1 MSLWGNNYPH
11 IWLEERK
18 MKIVSIKKLKKKY
31 SQRWIVVGGGGQE
44 AFCSRPIRIEIN
56 FFVLHQSGRRSIP
69 KTHNLLSPSHHTPQ
83 THTWSQSQIIC
94 PVLWS
99 RYTRTDQVARKVFM
113 ISNLFSTIWH
123 WDLWW
128 WGVSRWGGRNWMEWW
143 WMDWGWD
150 PPKMDCFSPS
160 PASYRQT
167 PPQLRMKTCT
177 IVWKLILWN
186 EPTRIWAA
194 LYICQRN
201 DKWQINL

>member
-1 MSLWGNNYPH
+1 MAW
-11 IWLEERK
+11 RK
-18 MKIVSIKKLKKKY
+18 KDEINFHKKKLKKKY

-69 KTHNLLSPSHHTPQ
+69 KTHNLLSTSHHTPQ
-83 THTWSQSQIIC
+83 SHTWSQSQIIC

-99 RYTRTDQVARKVFM
+99 RYTRTDQVAKKVFM

-150 PPKMDCFSPS
+150 PPKMDRFSPS
-160 PASYRQT
+160 CRKKIEKKLEKS
-167 PPQLRMKTCT
+167 
-177 IVWKLILWN
+177 WKKVEKSW
-186 EPTRIWAA
+186 
-194 LYICQRN
+194 
-201 DKWQINL
+201 KK